1 MEQIVPSIT
10 TNDLEWCAN
19 WTQDNRYYCTVFI
32 KSSRYKKPNGF
43 HRFLEELFGSKYG
56 GFRYDQY
63 RNGYECWFRSQEDML
78 TFKLVACNGNKR

>member
-10 TNDLEWCAN
+10 TSDLEWCAN

-32 KSSRYKKPNGF
+32 KGSRYKKPRGF
-43 HRFLEELFGSKYG
+43 HDFLEGLLGSTYG

-63 RNGYECWFRSQEDML
+63 RNGYECWFKSQEDML
-78 TFKLVACNGNKR
+78 TFKLVACNGSKR